1 MQVVELT
8 SALRFRARLAR
19 LQLGMGDDDSFGSRE
34 LAGPMA
40 TVALL
45 LAFDL
50 PSRLTTFR
58 GGCCCTAWTIT
69 TPQKVANRL
78 E

>member
-8 SALRFRARLAR
+8 AAPRLRTRLAR
-19 LQLGMGDDDSFGSRE
+19 LQLGMGDYDSLGPRE

-40 TVALL
+40 PMALL

-50 PSRLTTFR
+50 PSRPTTFR
-58 GGCCCTAWTIT
+58 GGCCGTAWTIT
-69 TPQKVANRL
+69 TPQ
-78 E
+78 